1 MGLRLCQTLAWSRR
15 QDRWYVSYIAR
26 VMGVPCR
33 SEERA
38 TAQNGVYERAERA
51 HVTHPFCR
59 APSSV
64 YLFRWFK
71 EPPFAFK
78 STTLHTQ
85 DSKAISYSH
94 SGSMMTGASPTV
106 ISSRDGLLT
115 RHELALDA
123 LPSSSIEKYCLLSPP
138 CCRMQSL
145 SFPSTY

>member
-1 MGLRLCQTLAWSRR
+1 MKAVTKIMGLRLCQTLAWSRR
-15 QDRWYVSYIAR
+15 QDRWDVSYIAQ

-71 EPPFAFK
+71 ESPFAFK

-85 DSKAISYSH
+85 DSKAISLRIDDDRRKSNGDLVARWPAH
-94 SGSMMTGASPTV
+94 PSQARPGRAPL
-106 ISSRDGLLT
+106 IFDREALRAFAPLL
-115 RHELALDA
+115 
-123 LPSSSIEKYCLLSPP
+123 
-138 CCRMQSL
+138 
-145 SFPSTY
+145 